1 MAINLK
7 VPETKELRPRIT
19 VLGVGGAGGNAV
31 NNMIEA
37 GLEGVEFV
45 VANTDAQALAQSK
58 CGRKIQMGTM
68 TTEGLGAGAQ
78 PDIGRAG
85 AEETLDEIM
94 EQLAGSH
101 MVFIAAGMGG
111 GTGTGAAPVIARAV
125 REAGILTVGV
135 VTKPFSLEG
144 DRRMRVAE
152 RGIAELQQFVH
163 TLIVIPNQNLFRVAN
178 DRTTMAQAFA
188 MADEVLHAGVRG
200 VTDLIVMPGL
210 INLDFADIKS
220 VISEMG
226 KAMMGTGEAEGEDR
240 AMRAADM
247 AISNPLLDDV
257 TMKGAKGVLINI
269 TGGPD
274 LMLFEVEQAANRI
287 RAEVDPDANIIF
299 GNTILPDLEG
309 RIRVSVVATGIDA
322 ELTKMPMPDKVRTL
336 HPHLNIRQPA
346 RVPQPAPVPAAP
358 HPVANPVHASVEVLA
373 NQMGAE
379 KTTERAAEDYVLGGM
394 DAPEI
399 SAEPASAARYA
410 ATETY
415 RPLEQQPLARPPE
428 RARAPEK
435 KSSGWGFFGRKKP
448 APDMRVEP
456 LQEPRASLA
465 ERPAPRASAQPTAPL
480 QQPQGEAPRA
490 NADDLF
496 PDHKRDEQFE
506 IPAFLRR
513 QSN

>member
-7 VPETKELRPRIT
+7 APESKELRPRIT

-37 GLEGVEFV
+37 GLEGVDFV

-58 CGRKIQMGTM
+58 ASRRIQLGVT

-78 PDIGRAG
+78 PEVGRAG
-85 AEETLDEIM
+85 AEESLTEIM
-94 EQLAGSH
+94 EQLSGAH

-135 VTKPFSLEG
+135 VTKPFALEG

-240 AMRAADM
+240 AQRAADM

-299 GNTILPDLEG
+299 GNTILEDMEG

-322 ELTKMPMPDKVRTL
+322 ELVKMPMPEKVRTL
-336 HPHLNIRQPA
+336 HPHLNVRQPA
-346 RVPQPAPVPAAP
+346 RMPEPARAVAAPQPV
-358 HPVANPVHASVEVLA
+358 VNPVHATMDALA
-373 NQMGAE
+373 DQIGAQ
-379 KTTERAAEDYVLGGM
+379 KSPAEDYILGGE
-394 DAPEI
+394 DAPEVM
-399 SAEPASAARYA
+399 AEPVAGPARYP

-415 RPLEQQPLARPPE
+415 RPLNQQPLAPRVE
-428 RARAPEK
+428 PEK
-435 KSSGWGFFGRKKP
+435 KAGWSIFGRKKAP
-448 APDMRVEP
+448 ADMRAEP
-456 LQEPRASLA
+456 QPEPRAT
-465 ERPAPRASAQPTAPL
+465 APRATAQPMPPL
-480 QQPQGEAPRA
+480 PQAQPDAPRN

>member
-7 VPETKELRPRIT
+7 LPETKELRPRIT

-37 GLEGVEFV
+37 GLDGVDFV

-58 CGRKIQMGTM
+58 AEHRIQLGAG

-78 PDIGRAG
+78 PEVGRAG
-85 AEETLDEIM
+85 AEESMAEIM
-94 EQLAGSH
+94 EHLSGAH

-135 VTKPFSLEG
+135 VTKPFALEG

-152 RGIAELQQFVH
+152 KGITELQQFVH
-163 TLIVIPNQNLFRVAN
+163 TLIVIPNQNLFRVAS
-178 DRTTMAQAFA
+178 DRTTMSQAFA

-220 VISEMG
+220 VITEMG

-240 AMRAADM
+240 ALRAADM

-299 GNTILPDLEG
+299 GNTILEEMEG

-322 ELTKMPMPDKVRTL
+322 EMMKLPEKVHTL
-336 HPHLNIRQPA
+336 RPHLK
-346 RVPQPAPVPAAP
+346 PQAFRIEPVKPIVNPVQAQVESLAAELNAPGAAGHHSLAAKETPVMEEPAAQ
-358 HPVANPVHASVEVLA
+358 LA
-373 NQMGAE
+373 
-379 KTTERAAEDYVLGGM
+379 AAAV
-394 DAPEI
+394 
-399 SAEPASAARYA
+399 RYP
-410 ATETY
+410 ATESY
-415 RPLEQQPLARPPE
+415 RPLEQQPLAQRP
-428 RARAPEK
+428 RQEK
-435 KSSGWGFFGRKKP
+435 KAGWSLFGRKK
-448 APDMRVEP
+448 AAIPDMRAEP
-456 LQEPRASLA
+456 LAA
-465 ERPAPRASAQPTAPL
+465 ERPRASATAMQRPAVQEPAL
-480 QQPQGEAPRA
+480 PPPGE
-490 NADDLF
+490 DLF
-496 PDHKRDEQFE
+496 PDHGPDEQFE

>member
-7 VPETKELRPRIT
+7 VPATRELRPRIT

-37 GLEGVEFV
+37 GLEGVDFV

-58 CGRKIQMGTM
+58 CERRIQLGAA

-78 PDIGRAG
+78 PEVGRAG
-85 AEETLDEIM
+85 AEESLPEIM
-94 EQLAGSH
+94 EQLQGSH

-125 REAGILTVGV
+125 RDAGILVVGV
-135 VTKPFSLEG
+135 VTKPFQLEG

-152 RGIAELQQFVH
+152 RGITELQSYVH

-178 DRTTMAQAFA
+178 DRTTMSQAFA

-226 KAMMGTGEAEGEDR
+226 KAVMGTGEAEGEDR

-257 TMKGAKGVLINI
+257 SMKGAKGVLINI

-274 LMLFEVEQAANRI
+274 LMLFEVEQAANRV

-299 GNTILPDLEG
+299 GNTILDDMEG

-322 ELTKMPMPDKVRTL
+322 EHMKLPEPKKVVTL
-336 HPHLNIRQPA
+336 KTARPA
-346 RVPQPAPVPAAP
+346 FEVPRPAPVAA
-358 HPVANPVHASVEVLA
+358 ANPVAQQVEKLASELNA
-373 NQMGAE
+373 TPSADE
-379 KTTERAAEDYVLGGM
+379 AYILGGE
-394 DAPEI
+394 DAPI
-399 SAEPASAARYA
+399 VGASYS
-410 ATETY
+410 ATEIV
-415 RPLEQQPLARPPE
+415 RSPAEMPLSPQSLKKAE
-428 RARAPEK
+428 EK
-435 KSSGWGFFGRKKP
+435 KSGWGFFGRKKP
-448 APDMRVEP
+448 THDLR
-456 LQEPRASLA
+456 QEPAVQATRA
-465 ERPAPRASAQPTAPL
+465 PAPRPMAEEQPAPISKDSG
-480 QQPQGEAPRA
+480 GE
-490 NADDLF
+490 DLF
-496 PDHKRDEQFE
+496 PEHNRDEQFE

>member
-37 GLEGVEFV
+37 GLEGVDFV

-58 CGRKIQMGTM
+58 AQRRIQLGVS

-78 PDIGRAG
+78 PEVGRAG
-85 AEETLDEIM
+85 AEESLTEIM
-94 EQLAGSH
+94 EQLSGAH

-152 RGIAELQQFVH
+152 RGIQELQQFVH

-178 DRTTMAQAFA
+178 ERTTMAQAFA

-240 AMRAADM
+240 AQKAADM

-287 RAEVDPDANIIF
+287 RSEVDPDANIIF
-299 GNTILPDLEG
+299 GNTILDDMEG

-322 ELTKMPMPDKVRTL
+322 EQMRMPLPEKVRPL
-336 HPHLNIRQPA
+336 HPHLNLKSPA
-346 RVPQPAPVPAAP
+346 RMTQPAPAP
-358 HPVANPVHASVEVLA
+358 QTFVNPPITNPVHATMDALA
-373 NQMGAE
+373 SQMGAE
-379 KTTERAAEDYVLGGM
+379 KSPAEDYILGGV
-394 DAPEI
+394 DAPEV
-399 SAEPASAARYA
+399 AEPVSAKYA
-410 ATETY
+410 VTETY
-415 RPLEQQPLARPPE
+415 RPVAEQPLARPP
-428 RARAPEK
+428 AEK
-435 KSSGWGFFGRKKP
+435 KSGWGFFGRKK
-448 APDMRVEP
+448 AASDMRAEP
-456 LQEPRASLA
+456 QPEPRMAAS
-465 ERPAPRASAQPTAPL
+465 PRATAQTMPPP
-480 QQPQGEAPRA
+480 QQPMEAPRGKD
-490 NADDLF
+490 DDLF

>member
-58 CGRKIQMGTM
+58 CSRRIQMGLT

-85 AEETLDEIM
+85 AEESLNEIM

-125 REAGILTVGV
+125 REANILTVGV

-299 GNTILPDLEG
+299 GNTILSDMEG

-322 ELTKMPMPDKVRTL
+322 ELTKMAMPDKVRTL
-336 HPHLNIRQPA
+336 HPHLNIRQPP

-358 HPVANPVHASVEVLA
+358 APLANPVHASVDVLA

-379 KTTERAAEDYVLGGM
+379 KTAERAADDYVLGGT

-399 SAEPASAARYA
+399 AAESATAARYA
-410 ATETY
+410 ATESY
-415 RPLEQQPLARPPE
+415 RPLEQQPLARTPE

-435 KSSGWGFFGRKKP
+435 KSAGWGFFGRKKA
-448 APDMRVEP
+448 APDLRVEP
-456 LQEPRASLA
+456 QEPRPSLA
-465 ERPAPRASAQPTAPL
+465 ERPATPRASAQAMPPM
-480 QQPQGEAPRA
+480 PQAHSEAPRA